1 MSKMR
6 TASSR
11 RRRGVVAAVLLA
23 TALVAVAAGVAQS
36 ATSKS
41 AAKSTK
47 TASVPLAPAFTGAQL
62 AAPSSG
68 WSTNGGSTM
77 NQRYSPLTQ
86 INAGN
91 VSKLKGIWET
101 HLGGLGKAAKY
112 SGEGQPIYW
121 KGVLYV
127 TTGNDDVSAMSVKT
141 GKIIWTHK
149 SNISQ
154 KISTVCCGWLNRG
167 VAIGNGLVYL
177 GQLDGKVVALSQAT
191 GEMVWTKQL
200 VQWQKG
206 ATITGAPLFMGGK
219 LYIGV
224 VGADFGFRAFLQQM
238 DAKTGKLGWR
248 FYTIPGPKD
257 PGGNTWPQ
265 GTNAYLRGGA
275 AVWSTPAVD
284 MKLGLMYLTTGNAGN
299 DWYGGDRKGKNLY
312 ASSIIALHLSTGKV
326 AWYFQEVHHD
336 IWDYDTPSPPVLFDT
351 TTAAGKKVQ
360 GIGDPGKTGWLYL
373 LDRTNGK
380 PLYGIKETK
389 VPQNAAQK
397 TWPTQPIPANAAFIR
412 HGAPSKAD
420 IARVLKER
428 TPALK
433 KVPVVIA
440 KNIFTPPP
448 PGKLL
453 IYGPGPSGGNNWMPS
468 SYNQKT
474 HMFYVCSVNTFV
486 GVESA
491 NLAFKVGQS
500 FAGIGGVAGSGFSEG
515 TGTFTAIDAASGKV
529 MWQKQ
534 WAEPCYSGTS
544 TTAGNLVFVGRNDG
558 KYQAYNATTGKLAW
572 SFQTDAGANDVG
584 TIFQDNGQEKIAL
597 LDFGNSLMA
606 TPHGDGVW
614 LFGLNGTKG
623 PTKLA
628 TAGAGT
634 QHAGETNGTTGG
646 GAGNAT
652 AGKAVFS
659 ANCAGCHGITG
670 HGGNGGPDLTTQP
683 LAKTSAG
690 VVKQVTNGGGGMPA
704 FKGSLSAKQIRDV
717 AAYVTKSITKTN
729 K

>member
-1 MSKMR
+1 
-6 TASSR
+6 
-11 RRRGVVAAVLLA
+11 VLV

-36 ATSKS
+36 ATSTSGAHK
-41 AAKSTK
+41 AAAAAIS
-47 TASVPLAPAFTGAQL
+47 PAPAFTAADL
-62 AAPSSG
+62 ASPSSG

-86 INAGN
+86 ITTSN

-101 HLGGLGKAAKY
+101 HVGGLGKAAKY
-112 SGEGQPIYW
+112 SGEGQPIYY

-127 TTGNDDVSAMSVKT
+127 TTGNDDVSAISVAT
-141 GKIIWTHK
+141 GKIIWQHK

-167 VAIGNGLVYL
+167 IGLGNGLVYL

-191 GEMVWTKQL
+191 GEMVWSKQL

-206 ATITGAPLFMGGK
+206 ATITGAPLYLDGK

-224 VGADFGFRAFLQQM
+224 VGADFGVRAFLQQM

-248 FYTIPGPKD
+248 FYTIPAPNQ
-257 PGGNTWPQ
+257 PGGNTWPKN
-265 GTNAYLRGGA
+265 TAYLRGGA
-275 AVWSTPAVD
+275 SVWSTPAVD
-284 MKLGLMYLTTGNAGN
+284 AKLGLMYLTTGNAGN
-299 DWYGGDRKGKNLY
+299 DWYGGDRAGKNLY
-312 ASSIIALHLSTGKV
+312 ASSIVALHLSTGKV
-326 AWYFQEVHHD
+326 AWAFQEVHHD
-336 IWDYDTPSPPVLFDT
+336 IWDYDTPSPPVLFNA
-351 TTAAGKKVQ
+351 TTAAGKQIQ

-397 TWPTQPIPANAAFIR
+397 TWPTQPIPVNAAFAS
-412 HGAPSKAD
+412 HGAPTKAD
-420 IARVLKER
+420 IARVKKEA
-428 TPALK
+428 TGP
-433 KVPVVIA
+433 IA
-440 KNIFTPPP
+440 KAPVIVAKGMFYPPVL
-448 PGKLL
+448 GKML
-453 IYGPGPSGGNNWMPS
+453 IYGIGPSGGNNWEPS

-474 HMFYVCSVNTFV
+474 HMFYVCAVNTV
-486 GVESA
+486 IGVEPA
-491 NLAFKVGQS
+491 NVAFKAGQN
-500 FAGIGGVAGSGFSEG
+500 FGGIAGIAGIGFSEG
-515 TGTFTAIDAASGKV
+515 KGTFTAIDATSGKV
-529 MWQKQ
+529 VWQHK
-534 WAEPCYSGTS
+534 WADPCYSGTS
-544 TTAGNLVFVGRNDG
+544 TTAGNLVFVGRNNG

-597 LDFGNSLMA
+597 LDFGNSLIA
-606 TPHGDGVW
+606 SPHGDGVW
-614 LFGLNGTKG
+614 LFGLNGKLG

-628 TAGAGT
+628 TVGAGT
-634 QHAGETNGTTGG
+634 THKEGGATTTA
-646 GAGNAT
+646 AGNAAAGT
-652 AGKAVFS
+652 AVWQS
-659 ANCAGCHGITG
+659 NCQTCHGADG
-670 HGGNGGPDLTTQP
+670 HGGNGGPDLRTQP

-704 FKGSLSAKQIRDV
+704 FKGSLTATQIRNV
-717 AAYVTKSITKTN
+717 AAYVTKNITKTN